1 MDGEILRLN
10 DCLHQIRYFTNFG
23 PPIFSEWEISP
34 LAVGPHAVEVPERL
48 AILAHR
54 EKVAIPMGTD
64 KAAFREWLLKM

>member
-1 MDGEILRLN
+1 MIVYSRSVILRTLAHRFLKN
-10 DCLHQIRYFTNFG
+10 DKNR
-23 PPIFSEWEISP
+23 PR
-34 LAVGPHAVEVPERL
+34 AVEVPERL

>member
-1 MDGEILRLN
+1 MIK
-10 DCLHQIRYFTNFG
+10 I
-23 PPIFSEWEISP
+23 
-34 LAVGPHAVEVPERL
+34 GPHAVEVPERLAIL